1 MKRAVLAVL
10 VLFLLLFSLPALA
23 QDLKRIDVP
32 DEGQTFT
39 VNLKS
44 DSLYIVD
51 PFEPS
56 VTPETELVESCAGI
70 VNLDKV
76 NSNTVSYNTQ
86 LRTPSKGKRCALKLR
101 VTEIKDGERTMT
113 FIRVRKKVE
122 IKVTNKWQK
131 KKLGRGSYAILW
143 GGPEVHAELDMDRSS
158 PGCQKAHD
166 GNIETY
172 GIAGYQHQGKAIL
185 DSSESWYRILPQQCK
200 LWFRGLNG
208 TKGKITLLK
217 LSDKTIWPADD

>member
-1 MKRAVLAVL
+1 MKRAALAVL
-10 VLFLLLFSLPALA
+10 VLFILLFTLPALA

-44 DSLYIVD
+44 DSFYIVD

-56 VTPETELVESCAGI
+56 VTPETKLVESCSGL

-76 NSNTVSYNTQ
+76 KPKTVSYNTQ
-86 LRTPSKGKRCALKLR
+86 LRTPEKGKRCALQLR
-101 VTEIKDGERTMT
+101 VTEIKDGNRTMT
-113 FIRVRKKVE
+113 FIRVRKEVE
-122 IKVTNKWQK
+122 IKVTSDWQK

-143 GGPEVHAELDMDRSS
+143 GKSEVHAELDLDRSS
-158 PGCQKAHD
+158 AGCSKAHD

-172 GIAGYQHQGKAIL
+172 GIEGYEYQGKAIL
-185 DSSESWYRILPQQCK
+185 DSSDAWYRILPQQCK
-200 LWFRGLNG
+200 LWYRGLNG
-208 TKGKITLLK
+208 SKGKITLLK